1 MTERRL
7 RGLGASGGVAVGRA
21 LLWLDRDDATDGDG
35 GPEAQA
41 EAAAALA
48 RVAEELA
55 AAAERM
61 RAAGLAD
68 EAEIL
73 EANRLM
79 AEDPTLAADVAARA
93 AGSPAAIALRE
104 ATEQQARI
112 LADLPDPLL
121 AARATDV
128 RELGRRAARLV
139 AGVAPR
145 EVADESVLL
154 SRDLGPADVAD
165 VQASG
170 GRIRGIALAEGAVTS
185 HAAIMARSL
194 GLPMAVGLGEALLET
209 ADGAELVLEGDQGT
223 LVVAPQAATRKDA
236 LEAVRRHARRR
247 DRLALG
253 RDLPAQTV
261 DGRRITLLC
270 NAGRVEDVTAGLH
283 AGAEGVGLLRTELA
297 FLEADDWPSEEE
309 HYAALAPVLAPLERR
324 TATVRTL
331 DFGADKT
338 PPFLAGTDQRG
349 IALLLAHPAA
359 LQAQLR
365 AVAAAGAETD
375 LRVLLPLVGSADDVR
390 AVRSFLG
397 DPERAPALGAMIE
410 TPAAALRADEI
421 AREADFLSIGT
432 NDLVQFTLGL
442 DRGRPLAS
450 AEAAA
455 DPRILELIEHVVR
468 AARAGGVSVEVCGE
482 AAGEPR
488 VAALL
493 VGLGVDEL
501 SVSPARVDEVRMT
514 VRGLD
519 FAEASAAV
527 RTAIASR
534 SLDRALALGAG
545 LLSGEAGYDRG
556 EPVDSLGGVGA

>member
-21 LLWLDRDDATDGDG
+21 LLWLDRDDAADGEG

-41 EAAAALA
+41 EAAAALV

-61 RAAGLAD
+61 RAAGLGD

-93 AGSPAAIALRE
+93 AGSPAPVALRE

-139 AGVAPR
+139 AGAAQR
-145 EVADESVLL
+145 EVAEESVLL

-194 GLPMAVGLGEALLET
+194 GLPMAVGLGEALLDT
-209 ADGAELVLEGDQGT
+209 AVGAELVLEGDEGT
-223 LVVAPQAATRKDA
+223 LVVSPNASTRDVA

-247 DRLALG
+247 NRLALG

-297 FLEADDWPSEEE
+297 FLEADHWPSEQE
-309 HYAALAPVLAPLERR
+309 HYAVLAPMLAPLERR

-338 PPFLAGTDQRG
+338 PPFLAGTQQRG
-349 IALLLAHPAA
+349 IELLLAHPEA

-375 LRVLLPLVGSADDVR
+375 LRILLPLVGSAEEVR
-390 AVRSFLG
+390 AVRSLIG
-397 DPERAPALGAMIE
+397 DADRPPALGAMIE
-410 TPAAALRADEI
+410 TPAAALRAGEI
-421 AREADFLSIGT
+421 AREADFVSIGT

-455 DPRILELIEHVVR
+455 DPRVLRLIERVVQAGR
-468 AARAGGVSVEVCGE
+468 AEGVSVEVCGE

-501 SVSPARVDEVRMT
+501 SLSPARVDEVRMT

-519 FAEASAAV
+519 FAEAAAAA
-527 RTAIASR
+527 REAIASG
-534 SLDRALALGAG
+534 SLDRALALGAE
-545 LLSGEAGYDRG
+545 LLSGEPGYDRG
-556 EPVDSLGGVGA
+556 EPVDSLGRVGA